1 MEGNLAGRSS
11 TLSMHVSFEPEIP
24 LAAIYST
31 DVLGQVCLQEQ
42 GCSPQG
48 SF

>member
-31 DVLGQVCLQEQ
+31 GVPTGTRMFPAGQFLNMAA
-42 GCSPQG
+42 
-48 SF
+48 